1 MNNVLRISSSILGDN
16 SASALLSAELL
27 QALTS
32 QNESL
37 TVKERNFSATPIPH
51 LDGQWLQAIGTAEQ
65 ARSSEQ
71 KAMVA
76 FSDELIAE
84 VMAADTLVIALPM
97 YNFTVPS
104 MLKAWIDHVA
114 RAGVTFAYTEQGP
127 KGLLKDKKVYLVTTM
142 GGKHEIGVSDFLR
155 PYMKLIMGFLGLTDV
170 EIITASGLNMGPE
183 QREAGLSE
191 GRAQIA
197 DISAKAAAP
206 ATVLSTTAA

>member
-32 QNESL
+32 QNDSL

-51 LDGQWLQAIGTAEQ
+51 VDGQWLQAIGTAEQ

-84 VMAADTLVIALPM
+84 LVVADTLIIALPM
-97 YNFTVPS
+97 YNFTVPY

-155 PYMKLIMGFLGLTDV
+155 PYMKLIMGFIGLTDV

-183 QREAGLSE
+183 QREAGLGA

-197 DISAKAAAP
+197 DITAKAAAQ